1 MHTAPSI
8 AILILAAGRSS
19 RLGTPKQL
27 LGYKGQSLLRR
38 TARAAASVADAE
50 TTALLGFE
58 ADLMM
63 KEVRDLPVRILLN
76 PAWEEGIASSIRA
89 GILSLPPSVD
99 AAMLLGSDQPHLT
112 TELLEKIIEARTVSG
127 KPIVACEY
135 GGTVGVPALF
145 SRSYFDRLL
154 ELRGDSGA
162 RGILHQDPDAVF
174 RLPFPEGNID
184 IDTIL
189 DYQNL

>member
-1 MHTAPSI
+1 MHTPPSI

-38 TARAAASVADAE
+38 TARIAVSVAGAE
-50 TTALLGFE
+50 TSALLGFE
-58 ADLMM
+58 ADLMK
-63 KEVRDLPVRILLN
+63 KEVGDLPVRILLN

-99 AAMLLGSDQPHLT
+99 AAMLLVSDQPHLT

-135 GGTVGVPALF
+135 GGTVGVPVLF
-145 SRSYFDRLL
+145 SRSYFDWLL

-162 RGILHQDPDAVF
+162 RGILQQDPDAVF

-184 IDTIL
+184 IDTIM